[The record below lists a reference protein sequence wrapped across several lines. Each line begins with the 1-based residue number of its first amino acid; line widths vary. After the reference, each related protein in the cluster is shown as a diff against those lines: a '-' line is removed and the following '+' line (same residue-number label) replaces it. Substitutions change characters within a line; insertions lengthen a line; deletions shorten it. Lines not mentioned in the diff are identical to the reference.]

1 LANVGSNKIVVAG
14 KEFLLTGA
22 NDAVTR
28 TLEFIY
34 TVQPNDKT
42 NADFYINSK
51 DDIVLT
57 GIQDTAGNS
66 IDFGDISKGLDISP
80 SSQNLAL
87 HQHPMG
93 VRHNLMHHLNWYC
106 RQSFLQYWKRCHWH
120 ANE

>member
-1 LANVGSNKIVVAG
+1 MSRPLEISVVLANVGSNKIVVAG

-87 HQHPMG
+87 SSKGLATISTNVQYH
-93 VRHNLMHHLNWYC
+93 
-106 RQSFLQYWKRCHWH
+106 FLG
-120 ANE
+120 

>member
-1 LANVGSNKIVVAG
+1 MFIEG

-51 DDIVLT
+51 DDIVFKT
-57 GIQDTAGNS
+57 AVVVMNPFKVKQNVFSISIHWVYGI
-66 IDFGDISKGLDISP
+66 I
-80 SSQNLAL
+80 
-87 HQHPMG
+87 
-93 VRHNLMHHLNWYC
+93 
-106 RQSFLQYWKRCHWH
+106 
-120 ANE
+120 